1 MGSVLLVSE
10 ARAMGFGLGAVLL
23 WSTVATASKF
33 SLGHSTPLAL
43 VTVATATS
51 WLFFAGIISARGRWP
66 ALQAMPRRV
75 RNRALALGLLNPA
88 LYYLVLFA
96 AYDKLPAQDAM
107 AINYSWGLTLAL
119 LAVPILGQR
128 MKLGE
133 LLAAIVSYAGVFVIA
148 TDGRLITFEFS
159 SPLGVA
165 LALLSTLL
173 WSLYW
178 LFNRESELDA
188 IDGLFL
194 NFTGAL
200 PVLLCAAVI
209 QGSLATLYTLGIV
222 GGLYL
227 GLFEM
232 GISFIL
238 WLTAL
243 RATQHTARIST
254 LIFLAPPLS
263 LLLIWQVLGEPI
275 HNTTIVGLA
284 LILTGLAALNSQR
297 AKTP

>member
-1 MGSVLLVSE
+1 MSE

-23 WSTVATASKF
+23 WSTVATVSKL

-43 VTVATATS
+43 VTVATLTS
-51 WLFFAGIISARGRWP
+51 WLFFAGIISARGKWP
-66 ALQAMPRRV
+66 ALLAVPRGA
-75 RNRALALGLLNPA
+75 RNRALVLGLLNPA

-96 AYDKLPAQDAM
+96 AYDLMPAQDAM

-119 LAVPILGQR
+119 LAVPILGQQI
-128 MKLGE
+128 KTPE
-133 LLAAIVSYAGVFVIA
+133 LVAAFISYVGVFVIA
-148 TDGRLITFEFS
+148 TDGELMALEFN
-159 SPLGVA
+159 SPAGVA
-165 LALLSTLL
+165 LALVSTLL

-178 LFNRESELDA
+178 LFNRDTDLDA
-188 IDGLFL
+188 IEGLFL

-200 PVLLCAAVI
+200 PVLICAAVI
-209 QGSLATLYTLGIV
+209 QGSFAMLSLPGMI

-232 GISFIL
+232 GVSFIL
-238 WLTAL
+238 WLNAL

-254 LIFLAPPLS
+254 LIFLSPPVS

-275 HNTTIVGLA
+275 SKSTLVGLA
-284 LILTGLAALNSQR
+284 LILIGLAALNSQR
-297 AKTP
+297 TKTA